1 MSRILIT
8 GAAGFFGSNL
18 VKVLG
23 EGLGHELC
31 LPVRS
36 EPPAGFGSG
45 WVRGVDLEDR
55 DRVMATVEEFRPDAI
70 VHSAILNDFNRIY
83 ADRRAGWDAY
93 VGTTR
98 TLTDAAN
105 RAGARIVLVSTD
117 WVFDGTGHELAE
129 DFPPNPVNLYGFL
142 KSASEMVVLE
152 RAERGS
158 VARIAAVNGRH
169 WAKPENPREQD
180 AGFGYFL
187 GSVVDALA
195 DGREFAVWTGEGLN
209 LVASPSLASDSAARI
224 GRIIE
229 RDLDGVFHCT
239 GAASADRVGLARHA
253 ARAFDLD
260 EELITEG
267 RPPAGSLPDAP
278 VPADTSLDTRA
289 TAEMLGMPALEL
301 GELLARFRAELE
313 SGRIEAPTNGG
324 NP

>member
-18 VKVLG
+18 AKVLG

-36 EPPAGFGSG
+36 EPPAGFGDG
-45 WVRGVDLEDR
+45 WARGVDLEDR
-55 DRVMATVEEFRPDAI
+55 DRVLATVEGFRPDAI

-98 TLTDAAN
+98 TLADAAN
-105 RAGARIVLVSTD
+105 RVGARLVLVSTD
-117 WVFDGTGHELAE
+117 WVFDGTGHEVAE

-142 KSASEMVVLE
+142 KAASELVVLE

-169 WAKPENPREQD
+169 WARPENPREQD

-187 GSVVDALA
+187 GSVVDALNA
-195 DGREFAVWTGEGLN
+195 GREFAVWTGEGLN
-209 LVASPSLASDSAARI
+209 LVATPSLASDSAARI
-224 GRIIE
+224 GRIVE

-239 GAASADRVGLARHA
+239 GADSADRLGLARRA
-253 ARAFDLD
+253 AAAFGLD
-260 EELITEG
+260 EGAITEG
-267 RPPAGSLPDAP
+267 RPPAGALPDAP
-278 VPADTSLDTRA
+278 VPADTSLDPRA
-289 TAEMLGMPALEL
+289 TAELLGLPALRL
-301 GELLARFRAELE
+301 DDLLARFRAELE
-313 SGRIEAPTNGG
+313 TGRIELLTNGG
-324 NP
+324 TS

>member
-23 EGLGHELC
+23 EELGHELC

-36 EPPAGFGSG
+36 EPPVGFGSG
-45 WVRGVDLEDR
+45 WVRDVDLEDR
-55 DRVMATVEEFRPDAI
+55 DRVLSTVEDFRPDAI

-98 TLTDAAN
+98 TLADAAN
-105 RAGARIVLVSTD
+105 RVGARLVLVSTD
-117 WVFDGTGHELAE
+117 WVFDGSGHELPE

-142 KSASEMVVLE
+142 KAASELVALE
-152 RAERGS
+152 RAERAS

-169 WAKPENPREQD
+169 WARPENPREQD

-187 GSVVDALA
+187 GSVVDALSE
-195 DGREFAVWTGEGLN
+195 GREFAVWTGEGLN
-209 LVASPSLASDSAARI
+209 LIATPSLASDSAARI
-224 GRIIE
+224 AAIIE

-239 GAASADRVGLARHA
+239 GADSADRLGLARRA
-253 ARAFDLD
+253 AVVFGLD
-260 EELITEG
+260 TGLITEG
-267 RPPAGSLPDAP
+267 RPPTGAIPDAP
-278 VPADTSLDTRA
+278 VPRDTSLDTRA
-289 TAEMLGMPALEL
+289 TAASLEMPALEL
-301 GELLARFRAELE
+301 EDLLSRFRAEVE
-313 SGRIEAPTNGG
+313 TGRIELTDGG
-324 NP
+324 LS